1 MELKSNF
8 GGKSSLDQDKS
19 AIDKIQNEVKLI
31 YFKVTQS
38 LLKEEEQSIVL
49 NLLAIIIQFFQATYI
64 IFNRQTWKIWQTFEV
79 TEWLNKIF
87 GYSMLVPYFKMLS
100 FPALVAMMYVCLGL
114 VVFAFMLIFFLSYRL
129 KSAFTWPIYI
139 LRILIQ
145 MFLSILYMP
154 IMDLFFSLIACT
166 TDENGDNVNQIFND
180 VTCWQGV
187 HIVHGIVSILGIVIF
202 YLFCITFAMIYYE
215 PRYLPKEPH
224 SKKSGRNLT
233 IFLTYELVMIIC
245 YTFMVGRSYDYLF
258 ILIMLVGSF
267 IVFWKMHI
275 ENPHN
280 NVYIAKMWSMLVSV
294 NMWSVI
300 LLCFAKFLE
309 GQLFFGTIYAWLSGL
324 PLMIIAV
331 LKTEKLNYDLLLTN
345 LNKVTDPQDV
355 LNLTDHLI
363 KLYNI
368 QDADSQLMI
377 DGFLEIHRATCARED
392 CYLKQKKLPNQRL
405 AKPFFKD
412 QNLQERDVDLLMV
425 LGQIYF
431 NQIKRFP
438 NEISLRL
445 RYSLF
450 LLDLMKQ
457 RQQALNE
464 LIQTEQL
471 CPSFD
476 NEFIIFRYKQIVE
489 YEMNAAQNENM
500 GNLDVATELAFQ
512 NHMRSFQNK
521 IERATLMHMDFW
533 SQLQEDSPDLGKMN
547 NIGAKI
553 NLAITQ
559 VEELWNKMQ
568 MMTQNLPKAMR
579 LYGKFIIEVLQDK
592 DYGEELL
599 EKARRLQQQNSKNKN
614 KQMIS
619 ILSGEDLSQEPNP
632 TTLVS
637 TAAEKFAQIINLN
650 LSCCNLF
657 GYSKSE
663 MINRKINIFMPNLY
677 AKFHDSYVE
686 HFLQTND
693 NKNINKERLIYIKL
707 KSNYIAPCFLML
719 KIIQS
724 LDDNLQL
731 AAQFRLPKIFRPTCY
746 IITDSEEVIDSIS
759 ASCIPLL
766 SIDQKVISHKK
777 VSLLD
782 IFPKFAENKS
792 QYLTKL
798 GGLLQF
804 SAQQSQ
810 FSNSNI
816 TEEKEQD
823 QITFMCYMSE
833 VMNDTIDSLAG
844 YVVRLEQQGQ
854 DQSVNQ
860 ELLANNNALKSGSS
874 LQFKFNPQRAM
885 FSGEF
890 VADTNSQ
897 RVDQTILWDQNDQS
911 SMISSNQVDV
921 LNTGN
926 IRSQMKTD
934 KSEEQNLNNKI
945 NYGEGIKILRLFE
958 NRIQD
963 IDDKDEIMSDDEEIG
978 KNSVFQNN
986 QEQAIENDQQRNEQ
1000 NNIFRSRKNLYQI
1013 INSNQTPKVIT
1024 KLGWTANILALI
1036 LVVLSFV
1043 DFFIIYAQYE
1053 DIYNTILLVRS
1064 QNQRNAELQ
1073 TITTSVQNLLM
1084 LNLDVWQLKTDAD
1097 KKAYETTWKTKLNN
1111 SITNVDNLNKE
1122 LMLSNVGLSDSIV
1135 KQLSTDIVTMRSS
1148 DGNEQL
1154 YDLSEAIQQI
1164 ISKSLIIREKNIAN
1178 ISMKDIDVKFVLY
1191 NSLNSLIYQL
1201 RLFSTMYANEL
1212 RIKTQNNGETFL
1224 LILGVS
1230 AAAIGLGL
1238 IIMII
1243 AMISVSKNQEEVL
1256 AMFLDL
1262 PDKTVKYL
1270 YNKSENFISNLQM
1283 GEDDEMMSEIDDGE
1297 KEEQEEL
1304 NKTLKTKRKKKKF
1317 KNTNKDQRN
1326 FIFGIFFVLS
1336 VTQGYFVLNY
1346 ILSNTFLTNLDQM
1359 IPEINA
1365 TARAESFYRFV
1376 DIGERA
1382 LFLDRNQTILN
1393 EDAYTIVKNN
1403 LNSLYTLD
1411 SSMHQEHSLN
1421 VEITNQIYLD
1431 AFKEMFMSQPCT
1443 IMATVMNEVIEQ
1455 DCQTFADG
1463 AIFQGMA
1470 VGVARYFENLR
1481 YIMTIYDQ
1489 FWNNSKANFTQLA
1502 RGFATF
1508 KNITK
1513 NQDNTTNLVLNL
1525 NNFNHTKEARQMQ
1538 DNYHRGTFRYL
1549 IKKMI
1554 EGIYQDMESSR
1565 TQLLAFFIVF
1575 EVLLFVIYFILW
1587 LPLVVKMTKDIWRT
1601 RAMIM
1606 MIPLRVIQNIRSI
1619 KAYIKDNIQINDIDV

>member
-1 MELKSNF
+1 
-8 GGKSSLDQDKS
+8 
-19 AIDKIQNEVKLI
+19 
-31 YFKVTQS
+31 
-38 LLKEEEQSIVL
+38 
-49 NLLAIIIQFFQATYI
+49 
-64 IFNRQTWKIWQTFEV
+64 
-79 TEWLNKIF
+79 
-87 GYSMLVPYFKMLS
+87 
-100 FPALVAMMYVCLGL
+100 
-114 VVFAFMLIFFLSYRL
+114 
-129 KSAFTWPIYI
+129 
-139 LRILIQ
+139 
-145 MFLSILYMP
+145 MP

-166 TDENGDNVNQIFND
+166 TDENGNTINQIFID
-180 VTCWQGV
+180 ITCWQGV
-187 HIVHGIVSILGIVIF
+187 HIVHGIVSILAIILF
-202 YLFCITFAMIYYE
+202 YLFCITFALIYYE
-215 PRYLPKEPH
+215 PRYLPKQPL
-224 SKKSGRNLT
+224 SKKSGRNLAV
-233 IFLTYELVMIIC
+233 FLTYELVMIIC
-245 YTFMVGRSYDYLF
+245 YTFMVGRYYDYLF
-258 ILIMLVGSF
+258 ILIILVGSF
-267 IVFWKMHI
+267 TIFWKMHI

-280 NVYIAKMWSMLVSV
+280 NIYIAKMWSMLVSV

-324 PLMIIAV
+324 PLMIVAV

-345 LNKVTDPQDV
+345 LNKVTDPQEV

-363 KLYNI
+363 KLFYI
-368 QDADSQLMI
+368 QDSDSQLMI

-438 NEISLRL
+438 NEIALRL

-464 LIQTEQL
+464 LIQSETL
-471 CPSFD
+471 CPSLD
-476 NEFIIFRYKQIVE
+476 NEFIIFRYKKIIE
-489 YEMNAAQNENM
+489 DEMNQVQNENL

-553 NLAITQ
+553 NLAIIQ

-568 MMTQNLPKAMR
+568 KMTQNLPKAMR
-579 LYGKFIIEVLQDK
+579 LYAKFIQEVLQDK

-619 ILSGEDLSQEPNP
+619 ILSGEDLSQEPNA

-650 LSCCNLF
+650 LSCCNMF

-677 AKFHDSYVE
+677 QKFHDSYVE

-731 AAQFRLPKIFRPTCY
+731 AAQFRLPKIFKPTCY
-746 IITDSEEVIDSIS
+746 IILDSDETIDSIS
-759 ASCIPLL
+759 ASCISILN
-766 SIDQKVISHKK
+766 IDQKMISHKK
-777 VSLLD
+777 MSLID
-782 IFPKFAENKS
+782 IFPKFEENKT
-792 QYLTKL
+792 QYLTKG

-804 SAQQSQ
+804 SSYQTQ
-810 FSNSNI
+810 FSNQNI
-816 TEEKEQD
+816 TEEKEHE
-823 QITFMCYMSE
+823 QITFMCYMTE
-833 VMNDTIDSLAG
+833 L
-844 YVVRLEQQGQ
+844 
-854 DQSVNQ
+854 
-860 ELLANNNALKSGSS
+860 ELLANNHPLKSGSS
-874 LQFKFNPQRAM
+874 LQFKFNPQRSM
-885 FSGEF
+885 YSGEF

-911 SMISSNQVDV
+911 SMISSNQIDV

-926 IRSQMKTD
+926 LRSQVKTD
-934 KSEEQNLNNKI
+934 KSEEQNLNSKI

-963 IDDKDEIMSDDEEIG
+963 IDDKDDMMSDDEELG
-978 KNSVFQNN
+978 KISVFQNN
-986 QEQAIENDQQRNEQ
+986 IDQAIDNDQQRNDQ
-1000 NNIFRSRKNLYQI
+1000 NNIFRSRKNLFQI

-1036 LVVLSFV
+1036 LIVLSFV
-1043 DFFIIYAQYE
+1043 DFFMIYEQYD
-1053 DIYNTILLVRS
+1053 DIYNTIILVKN

-1073 TITTSVQNLLM
+1073 TITTTVQNLLM
-1084 LNLDVWQLKTDAD
+1084 LNLDVWQLKTDND
-1097 KKAYETTWKTKLNN
+1097 KATYETTQKIKLNN

-1122 LMLSNVGLSDSIV
+1122 LMLSSVTLSDSI
-1135 KQLSTDIVTMRSS
+1135 LSMMRTDIVIMKSS

-1164 ISKSLIIREKNIAN
+1164 ISKSLIIRDKSITNIN
-1178 ISMKDIDVKFVLY
+1178 MYDIDVNFVLY

-1201 RLFSTMYANEL
+1201 RLFSTLYANEL
-1212 RIKTQNNGETFL
+1212 RVKTQNNGQTFL
-1224 LILGVS
+1224 IILGVS
-1230 AAAIGLGL
+1230 TAAIGLGL

-1262 PDKTVKYL
+1262 PEKTVKYL

-1283 GEDDEMMSEIDDGE
+1283 GEDDEMMSEIDDIE

-1326 FIFGIFFVLS
+1326 FIFGIFFVLLI
-1336 VTQGYFVLNY
+1336 TQGYFVLNY
-1346 ILSNTFLTNLDQM
+1346 ILSHTFLSNLDQM

-1382 LFLDRNQTILN
+1382 LFLDRNQTIMN
-1393 EDAYTIVKNN
+1393 QDAYTMVKNN
-1403 LNSLYTLD
+1403 LNALYVLD

-1431 AFKEMFMSQPCT
+1431 AFKEIFMSQPCT
-1443 IMATVMNEVIEQ
+1443 ILATIMFEVNEQE
-1455 DCQTFADG
+1455 CQTFADG
-1463 AIFQGMA
+1463 AIYQGMA

-1489 FWNNSKANFTQLA
+1489 FWNNSKVNFTQLS

-1513 NQDNTTNLVLNL
+1513 NSDNTTNYVLNL

-1554 EGIYQDMESSR
+1554 EGIYQDMESSK

-1575 EVLLFVIYFILW
+1575 DVLLFVIYFILW

-1601 RAMIM
+1601 RSMIM

-1619 KAYIKDNIQINDIDV
+1619 KAYIKDNIQVNEIDV

>member
-1 MELKSNF
+1 MELKSNY
-8 GGKSSLDQDKS
+8 GGKSALDQDRS
-19 AIDKIQNEVKLI
+19 AIDKIQNEVKMI
-31 YFKVTQS
+31 FFKVTQH
-38 LLKEEEQSIVL
+38 LLKDEEQSTIL

-64 IFNRQTWKIWQTFEV
+64 IFNRQTWKVWQTFEV

-87 GYSMLVPYFKMLS
+87 GYSMLVPYFQMIS
-100 FPALVAMMYVCLGL
+100 FSALVAMMYVCLGL
-114 VVFAFMLIFFLSYRL
+114 VVFAFMLIFLLSYRL

-139 LRILIQ
+139 LRIMIQ
-145 MFLSILYMP
+145 MFLSVLYMP

-166 TDENGDNVNQIFND
+166 TDENGNKINQIFID
-180 VTCWQGV
+180 VTCWQGA
-187 HIVHGIVSILGIVIF
+187 HIVHGIVSILAIVLF
-202 YLFCITFAMIYYE
+202 YLLCITFSLIYYE
-215 PRYLPKEPH
+215 PRYLPKEPL
-224 SKKSGRNLT
+224 SKKSGRNLAV
-233 IFLTYELVMIIC
+233 FLTYELVMIIC

-258 ILIMLVGSF
+258 ILIITIGSF
-267 IVFWKMHI
+267 TIFWKMHI

-309 GQLFFGTIYAWLSGL
+309 GQLFFGTIYAWMSGL
-324 PLMIIAV
+324 PLMIVAV

-345 LNKVTDPQDV
+345 LNKVTDHQDV

-363 KLYNI
+363 KLYYI

-392 CYLKQKKLPNQRL
+392 CYLKQKKNQNQRL
-405 AKPFFKD
+405 VKPFFKD
-412 QNLQERDVDLLMV
+412 QNLLERDVDLLMV

-438 NEISLRL
+438 NEIALRL

-464 LIQTEQL
+464 LIQAETL
-471 CPSFD
+471 CPSLD
-476 NEFIIFRYKQIVE
+476 NEFTIFRYKQIVE
-489 YEMNAAQNENM
+489 YEMNAAQNENL

-512 NHMRSFQNK
+512 NYMRSFQNK

-553 NLAITQ
+553 NLAIIQ

-568 MMTQNLPKAMR
+568 MMTSNLPKAMR

-619 ILSGEDLSQEPNP
+619 ILSGEDLSQEPNA

-677 AKFHDSYVE
+677 QKFHDSYVE
-686 HFLQTND
+686 RFLQTND
-693 NKNINKERLIYIKL
+693 NKNINKERLIYIKQ
-707 KSNYIAPCFLML
+707 KSNYIAPCYLML

-746 IITDSEEVIDSIS
+746 IIVDSDETIDSIS

-766 SIDQKVISHKK
+766 NLDQKVIQHKK
-777 VSLLD
+777 VSLID
-782 IFPKFAENKS
+782 IFPKFAENKD
-792 QYLTKL
+792 QYLTKV

-804 SAQQSQ
+804 SQYSSQVSNTNIIEERQQ
-810 FSNSNI
+810 
-816 TEEKEQD
+816 E

-833 VMNDTIDSLAG
+833 VINQSIDQLVG
-844 YVVRLEQQGQ
+844 YIIRLELQGQ
-854 DQSVNQ
+854 DQSTNQ
-860 ELLANNNALKSGSS
+860 DQLANNNPLKSGSS
-874 LQFKFNPQRAM
+874 LQFKFNPQRNM
-885 FSGEF
+885 YSGEF
-890 VADTNSQ
+890 VSDTNSQ

-911 SMISSNQVDV
+911 SMISSNQMDV

-926 IRSQMKTD
+926 IKSQEKTE
-934 KSEEQNLNNKI
+934 KSEEQNMNTKI

-958 NRIQD
+958 NRLQD
-963 IDDKDEIMSDDEEIG
+963 IDDKDDVMSDDEEIA

-986 QEQAIENDQQRNEQ
+986 MEQAIENEQQSYEQ
-1000 NNIFRSRKNLYQI
+1000 NNIFRSRKNLFQI
-1013 INSNQTPKVIT
+1013 LNSNQTPKVIT
-1024 KLGWTANILALI
+1024 KLSWTANILALI

-1043 DFFIIYAQYE
+1043 DFFIIYEQYD
-1053 DIYNTILLVRS
+1053 DIYNTIILVKN

-1073 TITTSVQNLLM
+1073 TITTTVQNLLM
-1084 LNLDVWQLKTDAD
+1084 LNLDVWQLKTDSD
-1097 KKAYETTWKTKLNN
+1097 KATYESLQKTKLNN

-1122 LMLSNVGLSDSIV
+1122 LMLSSVSLSDSI
-1135 KQLSTDIVTMRSS
+1135 LSMMGTDIVIMKSS

-1164 ISKSLIIREKNIAN
+1164 ISKSLIIRDKSIAN
-1178 ISMKDIDVKFVLY
+1178 INKQDIDVNFVLY

-1201 RLFSTMYANEL
+1201 RLFSKLYANEL
-1212 RIKTQNNGETFL
+1212 RIKTQDNGQSFL
-1224 LILGVS
+1224 IILGVTS
-1230 AAAIGLGL
+1230 AAIGLGL

-1283 GEDDEMMSEIDDGE
+1283 GEDDEVMSEADDVE

-1304 NKTLKTKRKKKKF
+1304 NKTLKTRRKKKHF

-1326 FIFGIFFVLS
+1326 FIFGIFFVLLI
-1336 VTQGYFVLNY
+1336 TQGYFVLNY
-1346 ILSNTFLTNLDQM
+1346 LLSHTFLMNLDQM

-1382 LFLDRNQTILN
+1382 LFLDRNQTIMN
-1393 EDAYTIVKNN
+1393 QDAYTIVKNN
-1403 LNSLYTLD
+1403 LNSLYALD

-1431 AFKEMFMSQPCT
+1431 AFKEIFMSQPCT
-1443 IMATVMNEVIEQ
+1443 ILANLMNEVNEQ

-1463 AIFQGMA
+1463 AIYQGMA

-1489 FWNNSKANFTQLA
+1489 FWNNSKVNFTQLT

-1513 NQDNTTNLVLNL
+1513 NSDNTTNYVLNL

-1538 DNYHRGTFRYL
+1538 DSYHRGAFRYL

-1554 EGIYQDMESSR
+1554 EGIYQDMESSK
-1565 TQLLAFFIVF
+1565 TQLLAFFIAF
-1575 EVLLFVIYFILW
+1575 EVLLFIIYFILW

-1601 RAMIM
+1601 RSMIM

-1619 KAYIKDNIQINDIDV
+1619 KAYIKDNIQINEIDV

>member
-8 GGKSSLDQDKS
+8 GGKSNLDQDRS
-19 AIDKIQNEVKLI
+19 AIDKIQNEVKMI
-31 YFKVTQS
+31 FFKVTQQ
-38 LLKEEEQSIVL
+38 LLKDEEKSIIL
-49 NLLAIIIQFFQATYI
+49 NLLAIVIQFFQVTYI
-64 IFNRQTWKIWQTFEV
+64 IFNRQTWKVWQTFEV

-87 GYSMLVPYFKMLS
+87 GSYSMLVPQFQMIS

-114 VVFAFMLIFFLSYRL
+114 VVFAFMLIFLLSYRL

-139 LRILIQ
+139 LRIMIQ
-145 MFLSILYMP
+145 MFLSVLYMP

-166 TDENGDNVNQIFND
+166 TDENGNTINQIFID
-180 VTCWQGV
+180 VTCWQGA
-187 HIVHGIVSILGIVIF
+187 HIVHGVVSILAIVIF
-202 YLFCITFAMIYYE
+202 YLLCITFALIYYE
-215 PRYLPKEPH
+215 PRYLPKEPL
-224 SKKSGRNLT
+224 SKKSGRNLA

-245 YTFMVGRSYDYLF
+245 YTFMVGRSHDYLF
-258 ILIMLVGSF
+258 ILIIMIGSF
-267 IVFWKMHI
+267 IIFWKMHI

-280 NVYIAKMWSMLVSV
+280 NIYIAKMWSMLVSV

-324 PLMIIAV
+324 PLMIVAV

-345 LNKVTDPQDV
+345 LNKVTDHQDV

-363 KLYNI
+363 KLYYI

-392 CYLKQKKLPNQRL
+392 CYLKQKKIPNQRL
-405 AKPFFKD
+405 VKPFFKD
-412 QNLQERDVDLLMV
+412 QNLNERDVDLIMV

-438 NEISLRL
+438 NEIALRL

-457 RQQALNE
+457 RQQAINE
-464 LIQTEQL
+464 LIQAETL
-471 CPSFD
+471 CPSLD
-476 NEFIIFRYKQIVE
+476 NEFTIFRYKQIIE
-489 YEMNAAQNENM
+489 YEMNAAQNENL
-500 GNLDVATELAFQ
+500 GNLDVASELAFQ
-512 NHMRSFQNK
+512 NYMRSFQNK

-568 MMTQNLPKAMR
+568 MMTSNLPKAMR

-592 DYGEELL
+592 DFGEELL

-619 ILSGEDLSQEPNP
+619 ILSGEDLSQEPNA

-637 TAAEKFAQIINLN
+637 TATEKFAQIINLN

-677 AKFHDSYVE
+677 QKFHDSYVE
-686 HFLQTND
+686 RFLQTND
-693 NKNINKERLIYIKL
+693 NKNINKERLIYIKQ
-707 KSNYIAPCFLML
+707 KSNYIAPCYLML

-746 IITDSEEVIDSIS
+746 IIVDSDETIDSIS

-766 SIDQKVISHKK
+766 NLDQKVIQHKK
-777 VSLLD
+777 LFLID
-782 IFPKFAENKS
+782 IFPKLAENKE
-792 QYLTKL
+792 QYLSKV
-798 GGLLQF
+798 GGLLQVTQY
-804 SAQQSQ
+804 SSQ
-810 FSNSNI
+810 VNNI
-816 TEEKEQD
+816 NQIEEKQQEQL
-823 QITFMCYMSE
+823 TFMCYMTE
-833 VMNDTIDSLAG
+833 VINQSIDQLVG
-844 YVVRLEQQGQ
+844 YIIRLELQGQ
-854 DQSVNQ
+854 EYSTNQ
-860 ELLANNNALKSGSS
+860 ELLANNNPLKSGNS
-874 LQFKFNPQRAM
+874 LQFKFNPQRNM
-885 FSGEF
+885 YSGEF
-890 VADTNSQ
+890 LADTNSQ

-911 SMISSNQVDV
+911 SMISSNQMDI
-921 LNTGN
+921 TGN
-926 IRSQMKTD
+926 IKSQVKTE
-934 KSEEQNLNNKI
+934 KSEEQNLNTKI

-963 IDDKDEIMSDDEEIG
+963 IDDKDDVMSDDEEIG

-986 QEQAIENDQQRNEQ
+986 MEQAIENDQQRNEQ
-1000 NNIFRSRKNLYQI
+1000 HNIFRSRKNLFQI

-1024 KLGWTANILALI
+1024 KLNWTANILALI

-1043 DFFIIYAQYE
+1043 DFFIIYQQYD
-1053 DIYNTILLVRS
+1053 DIYNTIVLVKN

-1073 TITTSVQNLLM
+1073 TITTTVQNLLM
-1084 LNLDVWQLKTDAD
+1084 LNLDVWQLKTDSD
-1097 KKAYETTWKTKLNN
+1097 KATYESAQKTKLNN
-1111 SITNVDNLNKE
+1111 SITKVDNLNKE
-1122 LMLSNVGLSDSIV
+1122 LMLSSVSLSDSIIGMMR
-1135 KQLSTDIVTMRSS
+1135 TDIVTMKSS

-1154 YDLSEAIQQI
+1154 YDLSEAIEQI
-1164 ISKSLIIREKNIAN
+1164 ISKSLIIRDKSIAN
-1178 ISMKDIDVKFVLY
+1178 INKQDIDVNFVLY

-1201 RLFSTMYANEL
+1201 RLFSTLYANEL
-1212 RIKTQNNGETFL
+1212 RIKTQDNGQNFL
-1224 LILGVS
+1224 TILGVS

-1283 GEDDEMMSEIDDGE
+1283 GEDDEVLSEIDDVE

-1304 NKTLKTKRKKKKF
+1304 NKTLKTRRKKKHF

-1326 FIFGIFFVLS
+1326 FIFGIFFVLLI
-1336 VTQGYFVLNY
+1336 TQGYFVLNY
-1346 ILSNTFLTNLDQM
+1346 LLSHTFLSNLDQM

-1382 LFLDRNQTILN
+1382 LFIDRNQTIMN
-1393 EDAYTIVKNN
+1393 QDAYTIVKNN
-1403 LNSLYTLD
+1403 LNSLYVLD

-1421 VEITNQIYLD
+1421 VEITNQIYID
-1431 AFKEMFMSQPCT
+1431 AFKEIFMSQPCT
-1443 IMATVMNEVIEQ
+1443 ILANVMNEVNEQ
-1455 DCQTFADG
+1455 ECQTFADG
-1463 AIFQGMA
+1463 AIYQGMA

-1489 FWNNSKANFTQLA
+1489 FWNNSKVNFTSLA
-1502 RGFATF
+1502 RGFVTF

-1513 NQDNTTNLVLNL
+1513 NSDNSTNYVLNL

-1549 IKKMI
+1549 VKKMI
-1554 EGIYQDMESSR
+1554 EGIQQDMENSK

-1575 EVLLFVIYFILW
+1575 EVLLFIIYFILW

-1601 RAMIM
+1601 RLMIM

-1619 KAYIKDNIQINDIDV
+1619 KAYIKDNIQINEIDV